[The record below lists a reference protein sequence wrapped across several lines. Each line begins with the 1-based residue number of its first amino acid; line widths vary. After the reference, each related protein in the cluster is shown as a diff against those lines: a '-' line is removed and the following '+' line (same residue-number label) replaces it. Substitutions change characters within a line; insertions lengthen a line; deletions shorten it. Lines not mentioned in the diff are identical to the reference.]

1 MKKLLAIIVT
11 VLCMAMLFTGC
22 AGAAKNAQ
30 PNNAASNET
39 EAADKQLIFVNPKS
53 IGYAYWDNAK
63 RGAENAGKDVG
74 TEIVFN
80 GNTDVDSAKQ
90 INMIED
96 MITRGATG
104 LLVAP
109 NDAQAVASVFS
120 KAREKGINVVTFDSD
135 APDTERQYYVA
146 AATDEALAERLI
158 DIIAEEIGGKG
169 QIAFMVAGLG
179 AENQTIRTS
188 RSWPQSLVTMKCRFH
203 LQMHKI

>member
-74 TEIVFN
+74 TEIVAWLRIRYGFKPCCREYN
-80 GNTDVDSAKQ
+80 YNEY
-90 INMIED
+90 I
-96 MITRGATG
+96 
-104 LLVAP
+104 L
-109 NDAQAVASVFS
+109 S
-120 KAREKGINVVTFDSD
+120 KTC
-135 APDTERQYYVA
+135 
-146 AATDEALAERLI
+146 
-158 DIIAEEIGGKG
+158 
-169 QIAFMVAGLG
+169 
-179 AENQTIRTS
+179 RT
-188 RSWPQSLVTMKCRFH
+188 
-203 LQMHKI
+203 

>member
-1 MKKLLAIIVT
+1 
-11 VLCMAMLFTGC
+11 
-22 AGAAKNAQ
+22 
-30 PNNAASNET
+30 
-39 EAADKQLIFVNPKS
+39 
-53 IGYAYWDNAK
+53 
-63 RGAENAGKDVG
+63 
-74 TEIVFN
+74 
-80 GNTDVDSAKQ
+80 
-90 INMIED
+90 

-179 AENQTIRTS
+179 AENQIAKISRRSKPQRRSWLGTIRTS